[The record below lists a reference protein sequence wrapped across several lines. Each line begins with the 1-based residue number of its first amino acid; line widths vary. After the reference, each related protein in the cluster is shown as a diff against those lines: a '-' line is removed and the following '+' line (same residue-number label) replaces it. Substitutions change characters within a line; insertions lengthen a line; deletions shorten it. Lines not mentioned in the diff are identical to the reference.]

1 MWTFLCYIY
10 LTSQFI
16 FHNNNYPANCVFF
29 STNKGVKYTS
39 VLFNRVPNKAFLV
52 PDSYW
57 ATEKDGS
64 SISEDV
70 TENTIESD

>member
-1 MWTFLCYIY
+1 M
-10 LTSQFI
+10 
-16 FHNNNYPANCVFF
+16 FF